1 MASLRERIEAV
12 LALDPSADAVEFEGR
27 WHPWRELGAVARAL
41 DAELGAAGLGAHAPV
56 GLLLRNTPGMIGA
69 MLGTLASERCIV
81 TLNPHQGDAKLAHD
95 VSELRVPVLVAH
107 AVDWAREGLLDA
119 ARATGALGLELDPEL
134 DPPLRAVPGL
144 ERIGPGPHRAPAPGV
159 AVEMLTSGT
168 TGPPKRILLRYAA
181 FERTIAAA
189 GQHYRRKGAQARSDS
204 PRLSSGV
211 AIVNAPFVHMSGLF
225 RTLQNVCEGRRIA
238 LLERFRVDAWL
249 DLVKRHRPKTVA
261 LVPAALQM
269 VLEANI
275 ERSALESIQVVT
287 SGSAKLDP
295 EIQLAFERKYGIAV
309 LPSYG
314 ATEFAG
320 GVAGWTL
327 PLHREWAER
336 KRGSVGRPQPGREL
350 RVVDPE
356 SGQPQA
362 PDAPGLLE
370 IRSDGDWV
378 RTTDRARI
386 DSDGFLW
393 ILGRADD
400 AILRGGF
407 KIMPADVARV
417 LAAHP
422 AVREASVVGIPDARL
437 GQVPAAAVEL
447 RSGEK
452 VSGDEL
458 LSFARQH
465 LTAYQLPARVLVVNA
480 LPRTPSLKVSQPG
493 VQALFAEGTDS

>member
-1 MASLRERIEAV
+1 MTSLRDRIGTV

-41 DAELGAAGLGAHAPV
+41 DAALDTAGLGAASPV

-69 MLGTLASERCIV
+69 MLGTLASQRCIV
-81 TLNPHQGDAKLAHD
+81 TLNPHQGDAKLAQD
-95 VSELRVPVLVAH
+95 VRELRVPVVVAH
-107 AVDWAREGLLDA
+107 PADWARQALLDA
-119 ARATGALGLELDPEL
+119 SREIGALGLELDAAL
-134 DPPLRAVPGL
+134 DPPLRPVSGL
-144 ERIGPGPHRAPAPGV
+144 ERIGTGPHREPSPGV

-168 TGPPKRILLRYAA
+168 TGAPKRIRLGYAA

-189 GQHYRRKGAQARSDS
+189 GQHYRKKRADAPSDA

-261 LVPAALQM
+261 LVPAAVQM

-295 EIQLAFERKYGIAV
+295 EIQLAFERRYGIPV

-350 RVVDPE
+350 RVVDPATGE
-356 SGQPQA
+356 PVAS
-362 PDAPGLLE
+362 DSPGLLE
-370 IRSDGDWV
+370 IRSGGEWV
-378 RTTDRARI
+378 RTTDLARI
-386 DSDGFLW
+386 DPDGFLW
-393 ILGRADD
+393 ILGRTDD
-400 AILRGGF
+400 AIVRGGF
-407 KIMPADVARV
+407 KIIPADVARV
-417 LAAHP
+417 LGAHP

-437 GQVPAAAVEL
+437 GSVPAAAVEL
-447 RSGEK
+447 RNGES
-452 VSGDEL
+452 VSCDEL
-458 LSFARQH
+458 LGFARQH
-465 LTAYQLPARVLVVNA
+465 LAAYQLPARIRVVDA
-480 LPRTPSLKVSQPG
+480 LPRTPSLKVSQPD
-493 VQALFAEGTDS
+493 VRALFAGEDS

>member
-1 MASLRERIEAV
+1 MSSLCERIRAV
-12 LALDPSADAVEFEGR
+12 LSLDPSADAVEFEGR
-27 WHPWRELGAVARAL
+27 WHSWGELGAVASAL
-41 DAELGAAGLGAHAPV
+41 DAALGEAGLGPHVPV
-56 GLLLRNTPGMIGA
+56 GLLLRNTPDMIGA
-69 MLGTLASERCIV
+69 MLGTLASQRCIV

-95 VSELRVPVLVAH
+95 VGELRAPVIVAH
-107 AVDWAREGLLDA
+107 AVDWRRPGFLEAARES
-119 ARATGALGLELDPEL
+119 GALGLELDAALE
-134 DPPLRAVPGL
+134 PPLRPVPGL
-144 ERIGPGPHRAPAPGV
+144 ERIGRGPHRAPSAGV

-168 TGPPKRILLRYAA
+168 TGPPKRIQLGYAA

-189 GQHYRRKGAQARSDS
+189 GQHYRRKGAASGDT

-238 LLERFRVDAWL
+238 LLERFRVDSWL
-249 DLVKRHRPKTVA
+249 DLVKRHQPKTVA

-269 VLEANI
+269 VLEADV
-275 ERSALESIQVVT
+275 ERSSLASIQVVT

-295 EIQLAFERKYGIAV
+295 GIQLAFERRYGISV

-327 PLHREWAER
+327 PLHREWGER

-350 RVVDPE
+350 RVVDPAN
-356 SGQPQA
+356 GQPVA
-362 PDAPGLLE
+362 SDAPGLLE
-370 IRSDGDWV
+370 ILSDGGWV
-378 RTTDRARI
+378 RTTDLARI
-386 DSDGFLW
+386 DTDGFLW

-400 AILRGGF
+400 AIVRGGF
-407 KIMPADVARV
+407 KIMPADVVRV
-417 LAAHP
+417 LVSHP
-422 AVREASVVGIPDARL
+422 SVREASVVGIADARL

-447 RSGEK
+447 RSGA
-452 VSGDEL
+452 SLSCDEL

-465 LTAYQLPARVLVVNA
+465 LTAYQMPAQLRIVEA
-480 LPRTPSLKVSQPG
+480 LPRTPSLKVSQPE
-493 VQALFAEGTDS
+493 VQALFGAGSSS